1 MRRARGFMTTRLD
14 LVAHGASS
22 ATRAARFPDDEAV
35 EASSVVTLETLR
47 GRLRPY
53 DRVLTAPARAA
64 RETAAALGFDADVE
78 TALRD
83 CDYGRW
89 RGLALTDVAVRE
101 SDDYAAWLDDPSA
114 APHGGESLTA
124 VIERAG
130 AWLGELLSREGATL
144 AITHASVIRAA
155 IVSALGA
162 GPSVFWRI
170 DVAPLSLARLSGR
183 ERRWN
188 LVSLGALGAQS

>member
-1 MRRARGFMTTRLD
+1 MTTRLD

-22 ATRAARFPDDEAV
+22 ATRAARFPDDEAI
-35 EASSVVTLETLR
+35 EASSVVALKALS

-53 DRVLTAPARAA
+53 GRVLTAPARAA
-64 RETAAALGFDADVE
+64 RETAAALGFDADIE

-89 RGLALTDVAVRE
+89 RGLALAHVATRE
-101 SDDYAAWLDDPSA
+101 PDGFAAWLDDPAA
-114 APHGGESLTA
+114 APHGGESPTA
-124 VIERAG
+124 LIERAG
-130 AWLGELLSREGATL
+130 AWLGASLSRDGSTL
-144 AITHASVIRAA
+144 AVTHASVVRAA
-155 IVSALGA
+155 VVSALGV

-183 ERRWN
+183 EGRWN
-188 LVSLGALGAQS
+188 LVALEPLGARS